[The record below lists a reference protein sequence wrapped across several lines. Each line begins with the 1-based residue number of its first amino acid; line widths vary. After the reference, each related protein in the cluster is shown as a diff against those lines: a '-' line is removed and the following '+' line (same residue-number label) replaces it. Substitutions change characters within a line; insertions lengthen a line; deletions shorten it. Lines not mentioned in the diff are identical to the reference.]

1 MKTILILVLALTVSG
16 CGIAST
22 LGLVSGLSDIVS
34 VEFDPVISDYEV
46 ALNEA
51 LYICSKEGKKARF
64 RTEPTR
70 TITKY
75 STADFDCVSLSS
87 NTKTSGNVSNLPV
100 PPDYN

>member
-1 MKTILILVLALTVSG
+1 M
-16 CGIAST
+16 
-22 LGLVSGLSDIVS
+22 SDIVA
-34 VEFDPVISDYEV
+34 VEFDPVISDYEF

-64 RTEPTR
+64 RTEPKR

-75 STADFDCVSLSS
+75 TTADFDCVSRSA
-87 NTKTSGNVSNLPV
+87 NTKTSGSVSNLPV